1 MTDVR
6 VHFPGFLI
14 ERNRN
19 GSARYRVR
27 VEGQK
32 GRKITIPVG
41 PEDPDFANH
50 YYAARQGDVWQPQE
64 TKAID
69 RSLDWLKDRYL
80 QYLTKMV
87 SAENLSSD
95 TLKQRRSMLT
105 RVCDFKDPEG
115 TRYGECDLE
124 APPSA
129 FVAIRDDW
137 ADRPGAADNMIKSV
151 RAMYQWA
158 IEHGTT
164 SMNPC
169 VGIGKINLNSK
180 GATPWTAGDLKRFKE
195 AHPTGTTA
203 HLWLTLQAFTTCR
216 IGDAVWLGRDQEKVY
231 NGQVYLEYQPR
242 KKGSAPVSIPMLP
255 PLYEAT
261 RAAKVVGPAYILNSQ
276 GRPYKSTEGL
286 RVRVQRWLKEAGIAE
301 RSSHGIRKA
310 MGELL
315 AEMGCSQHQIMAIMS
330 HTQAKTSE
338 VYTKGAER
346 RILATGGMQALNAL
360 DW

>member
-1 MTDVR
+1 M
-6 VHFPGFLI
+6 
-14 ERNRN
+14 E
-19 GSARYRVR
+19 
-27 VEGQK
+27 
-32 GRKITIPVG
+32 
-41 PEDPDFANH
+41 
-50 YYAARQGDVWQPQE
+50 
-64 TKAID
+64 

-80 QYLTKMV
+80 TYLEKMV
-87 SAENLSSD
+87 KAGNLSGD
-95 TLKQRRSMLT
+95 TLKQRRSMLK
-105 RVCDFKDPEG
+105 RVCDFSDPEG
-115 TRYGECDLE
+115 TRYGECDLD

-137 ADRPGAADNMIKSV
+137 ADRPGAADNMIKSI

-164 SMNPC
+164 STNPC
-169 VGIGKINLNSK
+169 AGIGKINLNSK
-180 GATPWTAGDLKRFKE
+180 GATPWTADDLKKFKE
-195 AHPTGTTA
+195 CHPKGGTA

-216 IGDAVWLGRDQEKVY
+216 IGDAVWLGRDQEKIY
-231 NGQVYLEYQPR
+231 NGQIYLEYQPR

-261 RAAKVVGPAYILNSQ
+261 RAGKVVGPSYILNSS

-286 RVRVQRWLKEAGIAE
+286 RVRVQRWLKEAGITE

-315 AEMGCSQHQIMAIMS
+315 AEEGCSQHQIMAIMS

-346 RILATGGMQALNAL
+346 RILATGGMQALATL